1 MNMMH
6 VSDALHLSNSA
17 DRGLQVEVLR
27 RALQQ
32 DVQRLAQ
39 DTPGGPEQ
47 DEPECHAEQRIDGE
61 ETREAD
67 HQRRDDDEG
76 ATDDGLDDVPEG
88 APDRKSTRLNS
99 NH

>member
-67 HQRRDDDEG
+67 HQRRDEDEE
-76 ATDDGLDDVPEG
+76 AK
-88 APDRKSTRLNS
+88 DRTSVGKGQRESVRVDNGGGRI
-99 NH
+99 